1 MPGFLGGVRVVQ
13 KQTHVQ
19 HNPDQHLGLSHHA
32 ATHPQ
37 KLNTWHPS
45 SRINMFFSALSVA
58 NDMQREAELMVA
70 KKKAMA
76 NRSMRRSSVSDD
88 GYSEESTTSSITSGT
103 VPSRKPVARG
113 DPKVPRT
120 IKKNSMLHPET
131 VKTTSST
138 TSTPVPAREPVA
150 LVDPKGPWMIKKNS
164 MLRAEAV
171 KTIEDEIVSAKN
183 MFSRTRERCMDAAKV
198 TIMRFENGSEQGAKM
213 SLKKLSARA
222 HELATLESRC
232 YELVT
237 YRDLIESHTCSP
249 DKFAV
254 FLEKTLEE
262 KDKSSCSDALK
273 STLPFLE
280 ADLEGPLRNG
290 TLMQLFIEVDLS
302 DIVLDVERKPTA

>member
-1 MPGFLGGVRVVQ
+1 
-13 KQTHVQ
+13 
-19 HNPDQHLGLSHHA
+19 
-32 ATHPQ
+32 
-37 KLNTWHPS
+37 
-45 SRINMFFSALSVA
+45 MFFSALSMA
-58 NDMQREAELMVA
+58 DDMKREAEAMVA
-70 KKKAMA
+70 KKKAKA
-76 NRSMRRSSVSDD
+76 NRSMRRASFSDD
-88 GYSEESTTSSITSGT
+88 GYSEESTTSSMTST
-103 VPSRKPVARG
+103 PVPARKPVSRG

-120 IKKNSMLHPET
+120 IKD
-131 VKTTSST
+131 VKTTPSKT
-138 TSTPVPAREPVA
+138 PTPVPAREPVA

-254 FLEKTLEE
+254 FLEKTLEA
-262 KDKSSCSDALK
+262 KDKSSSSDALK
-273 STLPFLE
+273 SNLPFLE
-280 ADLEGPLRNG
+280 ADLEGPLQNG
-290 TLMQLFIEVDLS
+290 TLMQLFTEVDLS
-302 DIVLDVERKPTA
+302 DIVLDVERKQTA